1 MREFICVGCKL
12 STLSSF
18 DLEGKA
24 HLDCSTD
31 GGTWIKPL
39 CVKCGENERYE
50 RNGRVFKLCASCAW
64 GNLQTLLYGDIE
76 DERT

>member
-12 STLSSF
+12 TTFSNF

-24 HLDCSTD
+24 HIECSTD

-39 CVKCGENERYE
+39 CAKCGENERYE
-50 RNGRVFKLCASCAW
+50 RNGCVFKLCASCSW
-64 GNLQTLLYGDIE
+64 ENLQRLLNDEIE
-76 DERT
+76 E